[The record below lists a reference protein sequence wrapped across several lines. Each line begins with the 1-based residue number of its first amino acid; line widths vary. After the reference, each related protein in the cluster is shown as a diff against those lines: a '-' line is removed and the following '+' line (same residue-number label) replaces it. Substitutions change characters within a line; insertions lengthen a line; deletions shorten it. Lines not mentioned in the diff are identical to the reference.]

1 MRMNVQR
8 NLVTCSWQLGKS
20 WDADRHVVTHAASL
34 NNGLIRMLDQQLPS
48 KVSNHVAP
56 HCSRSL
62 HSWGRGLQ
70 LRYLTPAAVH
80 PLLFTTTASVAK
92 SHKEHRLNLV

>member
-48 KVSNHVAP
+48 KVSNHVAHIVAAVRTGTGSINALP
-56 HCSRSL
+56 DARSCSRA
-62 HSWGRGLQ
+62 
-70 LRYLTPAAVH
+70 PVH
-80 PLLFTTTASVAK
+80 HNGVSGKVL
-92 SHKEHRLNLV
+92 HKENRLNLV